1 MKFSSGNIS
10 NLSAFMLVSTFFSL
24 WIAVYFDK
32 NAEEI
37 LSYFFVFSFGIL
49 HGANDLKL
57 LQKTNE
63 MGKQTFF
70 YRALLSYLVVIG
82 VTALLFSL
90 LPLAALVFFVLAS
103 GYHFGEQH
111 WVSRVKTV
119 SRGMWLFYTIYGL
132 LIFFLLFFCNATEV
146 GGIIKEVTGIYL
158 PKSFF
163 LYGLIFTGAISLIGL
178 VKFQMEN
185 SLLSPILE
193 ELFYLLVFY
202 VVFQTASL
210 LWAFSI
216 YFVIWHSIPSLLD
229 QVQFL
234 SGEIS
239 KKSMW
244 SYLKTSFMYWAISIL
259 GLALLYYFLKDQ
271 HQLFLSILI
280 YFLAAITFPHV
291 LVMTKLKRS

>member
-1 MKFSSGNIS
+1 MKFTMGNIS
-10 NLSAFMLVSTFFSL
+10 NMSAFMLVSTFFSL

-63 MGKQTFF
+63 LGKQTFF
-70 YRALLSYLVVIG
+70 FRALVSYLMVIG

-90 LPLAALVFFVLAS
+90 LPVAALLFFVLAS

-111 WVSRVKTV
+111 WASRVKPV
-119 SRGMWLFYTIYGL
+119 SKGMWFFYSVYGL
-132 LIFFLLFFCNATEV
+132 LIFFLLFYCNAAEV
-146 GGIIKEVTGIYL
+146 GGIIEEVTGIFL

-163 LYGLIFTGAISLIGL
+163 LYGLIISGVFSLIGL
-178 VKFQMEN
+178 VKFRIEN
-185 SLLSPILE
+185 KLLSPILE
-193 ELFYLLVFY
+193 ELFYLLVFF

-239 KKSMW
+239 KKSLW
-244 SYLKTSFMYWAISIL
+244 SYLRTSFIYWVFSIL